1 MSRSGSP
8 EKKRNLG
15 RHSTICKVCNHD
27 KREHIEQEWI
37 SWGNTTRIAEE
48 YGVTR
53 DSLYRHAHACGL
65 FEKRRQNVRKALE
78 RIIEHA
84 ESVEVNAS
92 AVVSAVQAYAKIND
106 AGKWIERSESVNL
119 TELFDKMSTQEL
131 EDYAQSGKLP
141 DWFPVAPVPVA
152 TREDGPE
159 GENDET

>member
-1 MSRSGSP
+1 MKKPTSS
-8 EKKRNLG
+8 EKKPNPG
-15 RHSTICKVCNHD
+15 RHRTICKVCNHD
-27 KREHIEQEWI
+27 QREEIEQDWV

-48 YGVTR
+48 YGLTR

-65 FEKRRQNVRKALE
+65 FDKRRQNLRKALE
-78 RIIEHA
+78 RNIEHA
-84 ESVEVNAS
+84 ESLEVNAS

-131 EDYAQSGKLP
+131 EHYAQSGQLP
-141 DWFPVAPVPVA
+141 QWFPVAPVA
-152 TREDGPE
+152 TRNDSPE